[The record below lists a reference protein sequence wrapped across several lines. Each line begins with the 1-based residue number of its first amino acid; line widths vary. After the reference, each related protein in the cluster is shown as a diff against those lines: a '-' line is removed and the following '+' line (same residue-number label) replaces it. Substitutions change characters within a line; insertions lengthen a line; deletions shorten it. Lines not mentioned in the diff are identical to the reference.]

1 MGSCVLKRTPLAP
14 EADFQNGTLEG
25 RLIEPM
31 NELVLSEQQ
40 LMQFIG
46 QYLWP
51 MLRIGGLFLAMPVI
65 GAQTVTARVRIVLTA
80 FVTLLVAPLLPPPP
94 DIDLVSIQAMAI
106 VARELLIGIAM
117 GFMLQVFLHIFI
129 LAGELM
135 AMKMGLG
142 FAAMNDPSTGVS
154 TTVLS
159 QFYLLLATLLFL
171 SYNGHLI
178 IIGMLVDS
186 FQSLPIGGGGLGSGA
201 FATIAGMGTW
211 LFSAALVITLPVF
224 TAVIVINMAFGA
236 MNRSAPQ
243 MNVFTVGF
251 PMTLIFGI
259 LVMWFAL
266 PALLPVFEVFTQ
278 EAFELVRLVIGL
290 P

>member
-1 MGSCVLKRTPLAP
+1 
-14 EADFQNGTLEG
+14 
-25 RLIEPM
+25 M

-46 QYLWP
+46 QYIWP

-65 GAQTVTARVRIVLTA
+65 GAQTITARVRVVLT
-80 FVTLLVAPLLPPPP
+80 FFTTILVAPMLPPPP
-94 DIDLVSIQAMAI
+94 AIDLVSMAAMVI
-106 VARELLIGIAM
+106 VAKELLIGIAM
-117 GFMLQVFLHIFI
+117 GFMLQVFLQIFI
-129 LAGELM
+129 LSGELM

-154 TTVLS
+154 TSVLS

-171 SYNGHLI
+171 IVDGHLI
-178 IIGMLVDS
+178 LIGMLIDS
-186 FQSLPIGGGGLGSGA
+186 FNTLPIGGNGLGPGA
-201 FATIAGMGTW
+201 FASIAGMGSW
-211 LFSAALVITLPVF
+211 LFSSALVITLPVF
-224 TAVIVINMAFGA
+224 TAIMVINMAFGA

-251 PMTLIFGI
+251 PMTLIFGL
-259 LVMWFAL
+259 LVMWLVL
-266 PALLPVFEVFTQ
+266 PAFLPAFELFTQ
-278 EAFELVRLVIGL
+278 EAFLIVRQVIGL